1 MLPSFFC
8 KPEIGK
14 EDESA
19 KRSGPTGKLQW
30 DGMCRISVPKGGR
43 ILVHEVKIGVDLGPT
58 MPRDDSIGVCVGHNL
73 VDGERKSED
82 DIGDG
87 KGHQAEVT
95 ARGEGTVITQEATE
109 VRLADDECTYG
120 ENWDIKLLVNITT
133 K

>member
-30 DGMCRISVPKGGR
+30 DGMGRISVPKCSR
-43 ILVHEVKIGVDLGPT
+43 ILIHEVKIGVDLGPT
-58 MPRDDSIGVCVGHNL
+58 MPRDDSIGVCVGNNL
-73 VDGERKSED
+73 IDGEWKSED

-87 KGHQAEVT
+87 KGHQAEVA
-95 ARGEGTVITQEATE
+95 ARGEGTIITQEATE
-109 VRLADDECTYG
+109 VRLADEECTYG
-120 ENWDIKLLVNITT
+120 
-133 K
+133 